1 MPVIFGKAPGKIILF
16 GEHAVVYGQPAIAI
30 PVMDVCATARVFPLL
45 TEKPGVVRV
54 QANDIR
60 LDALLDDLPAD
71 HPLASAVRITLEEI
85 TPDHTPSFTLQLDS
99 NIPISAGMG
108 SGAAVTVAIIR
119 ALSAFLG
126 GPLPNERISA
136 LAYEVEKL
144 HHGTPSGIDNTVV
157 TYQKPVYF
165 QRDEPLQTL
174 SIAQPTFW
182 VIADTGE
189 KTPTKKTVADVRASY
204 NSDPEGYQAFFDTIG
219 AVAQQARKAL
229 STGNVEQLGELM
241 NENQRFLKQLQ
252 VSSPALESLIKAARS
267 AGAAGAKLS
276 GGGRGGNMIA
286 LVPPEKT
293 QQVAASLLG
302 AGAVRVITTV
312 LRESTQ

>member
-30 PVMDVCATARVFPLL
+30 PVMDVCATARVLPIL
-45 TEKPGVVRV
+45 TEEAGRVRV
-54 QANDIR
+54 QANDIH

-71 HPLASAVRITLEEI
+71 HPLAAAIRATLGEI
-85 TPDHTPSFTLQLDS
+85 TPQHTPSFTLQLDS

-126 GPLPNERISA
+126 RPLPNERIST

-165 QRDEPLQTL
+165 QQDEPLQTL
-174 SIAQPTFW
+174 SIAQPSFW

-189 KTPTKKTVADVRASY
+189 KTPTRETVAAVRA
-204 NSDPEGYQAFFDTIG
+204 GYQADPAGYQSIFDAIG
-219 AVAQQARKAL
+219 AIAREARQTL
-229 STGNVEQLGELM
+229 SAGDLAHLGQLM
-241 NENQRFLKQLQ
+241 NENQSYLEQLQ
-252 VSSPALESLIKAARS
+252 VSSPALEALINTARG

-293 QQVAASLLG
+293 RQVSAALQN

-312 LRESTQ
+312 LKESTP